1 MYTHYFGLN
10 EKPFAIAPNPRHL
23 YLSELHREALA
34 HLVYGIRSDGCFILL
49 TGEVGTG
56 KTTVCRCFLEKLP
69 EDIDVA
75 IILNPK
81 LTAIDLLR
89 TICEELSIHVTTTL
103 PSSKSYID
111 AINRYLLQ
119 AHADGRSTV
128 LVIDEAQNLN
138 ADVLEQL
145 RLLTNLETDTQKLLK
160 IVLLGQPELRLML
173 ASPEMRQV
181 NQRITSRYHLK
192 PLQPEDVRQ
201 YIRHRIRV
209 AGGGARRLFSDRAV
223 KYVARLSKGIPRLIN
238 LLCDRALL
246 GAYAENADHVSLK
259 IMKKAGREVLGSA
272 PSTVPSLRF
281 ILITVIALVFLG
293 VGLPVTYYYLKTPA
307 LETFFSHLQQL
318 KNPAPGESKADAG
331 KTPDVIPAAKAG
343 DSRPTPMDDKIQSP
357 PPVPDEQAV
366 SSQEIQPDRQSTPK
380 K

>member
-1 MYTHYFGLN
+1 M
-10 EKPFAIAPNPRHL
+10 
-23 YLSELHREALA
+23 
-34 HLVYGIRSDGCFILL
+34 
-49 TGEVGTG
+49 
-56 KTTVCRCFLEKLP
+56 
-69 EDIDVA
+69 
-75 IILNPK
+75 
-81 LTAIDLLR
+81 
-89 TICEELSIHVTTTL
+89 
-103 PSSKSYID
+103 
-111 AINRYLLQ
+111 
-119 AHADGRSTV
+119 
-128 LVIDEAQNLN
+128 
-138 ADVLEQL
+138 
-145 RLLTNLETDTQKLLK
+145 
-160 IVLLGQPELRLML
+160 
-173 ASPEMRQV
+173 SP
-181 NQRITSRYHLK
+181 
-192 PLQPEDVRQ
+192 
-201 YIRHRIRV
+201 
-209 AGGGARRLFSDRAV
+209 
-223 KYVARLSKGIPRLIN
+223 RLSKGIPRLIN

-343 DSRPTPMDDKIQSP
+343 DSRLTPMDDKIQSP

>member
-160 IVLLGQPELRLML
+160 IVPPRPAGTPSHARQPG
-173 ASPEMRQV
+173 
-181 NQRITSRYHLK
+181 
-192 PLQPEDVRQ
+192 D
-201 YIRHRIRV
+201 
-209 AGGGARRLFSDRAV
+209 
-223 KYVARLSKGIPRLIN
+223 
-238 LLCDRALL
+238 
-246 GAYAENADHVSLK
+246 
-259 IMKKAGREVLGSA
+259 
-272 PSTVPSLRF
+272 
-281 ILITVIALVFLG
+281 
-293 VGLPVTYYYLKTPA
+293 
-307 LETFFSHLQQL
+307 
-318 KNPAPGESKADAG
+318 APGESANNQQISPQTAAARG
-331 KTPDVIPAAKAG
+331 CPAIYPAPHQGRGWRGA
-343 DSRPTPMDDKIQSP
+343 
-357 PPVPDEQAV
+357 PPVFRPGGEV
-366 SSQEIQPDRQSTPK
+366 CRPGFPK
-380 K
+380 ASRG